1 MNEVLR
7 AHGAESG
14 GDLGHEASSDGLL
27 HASNATDELGH
38 VSPGAVLEDE
48 EYAALFLDDVVQL
61 YDVVVA
67 AAPQHADLGLER
79 LAQLAV
85 ELFQLYL
92 LHGHLGARGDVS
104 RAPHHRE
111 RAPADLLLH
120 LPLPDDPRSGD
131 GRRGG
136 RVGRRGE
143 AAASAS
149 MLATQRR
156 FSRELT
162 CLARRLSRA
171 GGRRAR
177 VDASREGS
185 RAGGGRSRTRR
196 TFGKRRWRLT
206 ASTDSA
212 LRSRASCFQP
222 RDLSGDSVWIFQA
235 DDRVVLA
242 PTIQSSSGRRLIYA
256 RRLQ

>member
-1 MNEVLR
+1 MKRR
-7 AHGAESG
+7 ATGR
-14 GDLGHEASSDGLL
+14 L

-67 AAPQHADLGLER
+67 AAPQHADLALER

-92 LHGHLGARGDVS
+92 LPVALARVVTCRARHTTANEPRPICFSTSHCPMTRGARRSPRGTR
-104 RAPHHRE
+104 RAPGKPLLDVHARDPTTIF
-111 RAPADLLLH
+111 AGAD
-120 LPLPDDPRSGD
+120 
-131 GRRGG
+131 
-136 RVGRRGE
+136 
-143 AAASAS
+143 A
-149 MLATQRR
+149 
-156 FSRELT
+156 
-162 CLARRLSRA
+162 ARRLSRA
-171 GGRRAR
+171 GGDAR

-196 TFGKRRWRLT
+196 TFGKRRF
-206 ASTDSA
+206 ASTARRDSRCA
-212 LRSRASCFQP
+212 RASCFQP
-222 RDLSGDSVWIFQA
+222 RDPSGDPRRYSKRTPRRPRA
-235 DDRVVLA
+235 NDSKA
-242 PTIQSSSGRRLIYA
+242 SGRRLIYQYA

>member
-1 MNEVLR
+1 MRFCARMARSPEAIWAMKRR
-7 AHGAESG
+7 ATR
-14 GDLGHEASSDGLL
+14 LL

-38 VSPGAVLEDE
+38 VSPGTVLEDE

-85 ELFQLYL
+85 ELFQRSFTA
-92 LHGHLGARGDVS
+92 HLGTRVVTCRARHTTANEPRPICFSTSHCPMTRGVETVAAGD
-104 RAPHHRE
+104 A
-111 RAPADLLLH
+111 
-120 LPLPDDPRSGD
+120 SGAA
-131 GRRGG
+131 
-136 RVGRRGE
+136 GE

-177 VDASREGS
+177 VGAVAKGHAREVS
-185 RAGGGRSRTRR
+185 
-196 TFGKRRWRLT
+196 FEDE
-206 ASTDSA
+206 TDV
-212 LRSRASCFQP
+212 R
-222 RDLSGDSVWIFQA
+222 
-235 DDRVVLA
+235 
-242 PTIQSSSGRRLIYA
+242 
-256 RRLQ
+256 